1 MILLTNLHN
10 QNKRRT
16 AGAIIVLILVFALFT
31 ASGCANQTGSPIPA
45 VSSATP
51 TATTVPKSPTATNPP
66 TPTKTATILIP
77 VTGATETPRP
87 TPEPS
92 ISGKI
97 SLWAE
102 LEQPDLWAIYAY
114 DLASGSA
121 ERLTKT
127 IQTYEGFV
135 EPNNQWTIFT
145 GYEYVWSPN
154 GKLLAVDILEP
165 ETNIIDVYDITTPAT
180 APEPYLVL
188 PGREPSFHPETY
200 RIAYID
206 KGINTLITDGT
217 VPMILSYKDCQ
228 QLLYSPS
235 EDYILCEANF
245 INKGEFYFYA
255 VFEYEFTRVSYVDSA
270 HLIFPQFSPDGR
282 YLSFFNIQFLER
294 KLTLIDITTPEFPQ
308 INIAEYYA
316 VNQKDAK
323 DYTWHPNSQQIALIE
338 AFETPGEY
346 GITVFDLTTGEII
359 FRSKPGNMENLS
371 WSPDGRFLA
380 YRAANGASGDSLVIL
395 DAEND
400 FVVAKRIKFE
410 GSVWYPAWIPEQ
422 IEP

>member
-1 MILLTNLHN
+1 MKLIFDWHNSNRRKTAVTMI
-10 QNKRRT
+10 
-16 AGAIIVLILVFALFT
+16 VVILVFTLFT
-31 ASGCANQTGSPIPA
+31 AAGCANQSGSPIPPA
-45 VSSATP
+45 SSATP
-51 TATTVPKSPTATNPP
+51 SATTVLKSPTATNPP
-66 TPTKTATILIP
+66 APTETATVLIP
-77 VTGATETPRP
+77 VTGATDTPRP

-92 ISGKI
+92 IWGKI
-97 SLWAE
+97 SFWAE
-102 LEQPDLWAIYAY
+102 LETPDQWAIYAY

-121 ERLTKT
+121 ERLTQT
-127 IQTYEGFV
+127 VQTYDGFL

-165 ETNIIDVYDITTPAT
+165 ETNIIDVYDITIPAE

-206 KGINTLITDGT
+206 NGINTVITDGT
-217 VPMILSYKDCQ
+217 VPLILSYKDCQ

-255 VFEYEFTRVSYVDSA
+255 VFEYEFTRVSYVNSA
-270 HLIFPQFSPDGR
+270 HLIFPKFSPDGR
-282 YLSFFNIQFLER
+282 YLSFFNIQLLER
-294 KLTLIDITTPEFPQ
+294 KLSLIDITTREFPQ
-308 INIAEYYA
+308 INIAENYA

-338 AFETPGEY
+338 AFQTPGEY
-346 GITVFDLTTGEII
+346 GITVFDLITGEII

-395 DAEND
+395 DAEAD
-400 FVVAKRIKFE
+400 FQVVERIKFE
-410 GSVWYPAWIPEQ
+410 GSIWYPTWMPEQ
-422 IEP
+422 TEP

>member
-1 MILLTNLHN
+1 MIVVIVIFFLLT
-10 QNKRRT
+10 
-16 AGAIIVLILVFALFT
+16 I
-31 ASGCANQTGSPIPA
+31 SGCANQSGSSLPPA
-45 VSSATP
+45 NSTTPTNTLAPKTP
-51 TATTVPKSPTATNPP
+51 TATDPPAPTVTA
-66 TPTKTATILIP
+66 AVLIP
-77 VTGATETPRP
+77 VTGATDTPRP

-92 ISGKI
+92 IRGKI
-97 SLWAE
+97 SFWAE
-102 LEQPDLWAIYAY
+102 LEAPDLWAIYAY
-114 DLASGSA
+114 DLASESA
-121 ERLTKT
+121 ERLTKPV
-127 IQTYEGFV
+127 QTYDGFV

-165 ETNIIDVYDITTPAT
+165 ETNIIDVYDITTPAE

-206 KGINTLITDGT
+206 DGINTLITDGT
-217 VPMILSYKDCQ
+217 VPLILSYKDCQ

-245 INKGEFYFYA
+245 INKGEFYLYA

-270 HLIFPQFSPDGR
+270 HLIFPKFSPDGR
-282 YLSFFNIQFLER
+282 YLSFFNIQLLER
-294 KLTLIDITTPEFPQ
+294 KLILIDITTREFPQ
-308 INIAEYYA
+308 INIAENYA

-323 DYTWHPNSQQIALIE
+323 VYTWHPNSQQIALIE
-338 AFETPGEY
+338 AFEIPGEY
-346 GITVFDLTTGEII
+346 GITVFDLTTGEIL

-380 YRAANGASGDSLVIL
+380 YRAANGVSGDSLVIL
-395 DAEND
+395 DAEAD
-400 FVVAKRIKFE
+400 FQVVKRIKFD
-410 GSVWYPAWIPEQ
+410 GSIWYPTWMTEQ